1 MSPGWQKCR
10 TPYSSY
16 MMRATDKIPL
26 GWECRSPACMSETH
40 PMEIH
45 VPGPSARVFA
55 GVATRGRTNFTA
67 DTASLDLMKTYPE
80 ASNSS
85 SRSLIFP
92 GGRLNSSHNC
102 RMECV
107 PARRYFN
114 SSASV
119 GCLASALA
127 ASAACSSSD
136 FVSSFLSRERGAL
149 VVDDRR
155 VDHAPVQRDGAA
167 RWEHALF

>member
-10 TPYSSY
+10 TAYSSY

-67 DTASLDLMKTYPE
+67 DPASLDLMKTYPE

-92 GGRLNSSHNC
+92 GGRRS
-102 RMECV
+102 E
-107 PARRYFN
+107 
-114 SSASV
+114 
-119 GCLASALA
+119 
-127 ASAACSSSD
+127 
-136 FVSSFLSRERGAL
+136 E
-149 VVDDRR
+149 RR
-155 VDHAPVQRDGAA
+155 VGK
-167 RWEHALF
+167 E